1 MTDINLKD
9 LYQMFYEDPDFNGG
23 LGGNPDDS
31 KEDAA
36 WDEAQSRFKQHK
48 NNEKALKVG
57 INQDK
62 ADEAKEDRK
71 DRKSFVRRKL
81 LGKQQNPFAIATAK
95 AKEMGYSDFSEGSEG
110 NTKRGE
116 IAEAI
121 KEQKMKKQYDDLEES
136 YDKKPVRR
144 SDPDS
149 QRGDVGH
156 DTRRKKD
163 TDKSRRGIKKG
174 ADDYEELEEAWEKK
188 PLHRGPWREAGSS
201 TGRKKDAKSEKG
213 RASFK
218 IKKDDDYTR
227 KLGTNFPN
235 VDEFDVT
242 NENAAVKHKEKKQMD
257 TAEMVVNSVLKDLA
271 GKGII
276 KSRGLEKAIPGLNKA
291 EMSIP
296 AIAGLIGAGA
306 MLAKIFKLEDD
317 GDDEHISKQVI
328 SYMEKNGDFFDG
340 VGKMCEF
347 ICSLKDGEEPSD
359 EGRGERLIEAASSFH
374 KACAGAGGGG
384 GGAAMSGQ
392 AYPL

>member
-1 MTDINLKD
+1 MTDVNLKD

-31 KEDAA
+31 KEEAA

-57 INQDK
+57 INQNK
-62 ADEAKEDRK
+62 ADEAKDNRE
-71 DRKSFVRRKL
+71 SFVRRKL

-121 KEQKMKKQYDDLEES
+121 KEQKMKKQYDDLEEK
-136 YDKKPVRR
+136 YDKTPIRR
-144 SDPDS
+144 GDPDS

-174 ADDYEELEEAWEKK
+174 PNDYEELEEVWDKK
-188 PLHRGPWREAGSS
+188 PKHRGDWREVGHS
-201 TGRKKDAKSEKG
+201 TGRKKEAERLKRGFGPDKP
-213 RASFK
+213 F
-218 IKKDDDYTR
+218 KKDD
-227 KLGTNFPN
+227 
-235 VDEFDVT
+235 
-242 NENAAVKHKEKKQMD
+242 AVKHKEIINMD
-257 TAEMVVNSVLKDLA
+257 TEMVVNSVLKDLA
-271 GKGII
+271 SKGII
-276 KSRGLEKAIPGLNKA
+276 KSRGFEKSG
-291 EMSIP
+291 MSIP
-296 AIAGLIGAGA
+296 AIAGLVGAGA
-306 MLAKIFKLEDD
+306 MLAKVFKLEDD
-317 GDDEHISKQVI
+317 DDDETISKQVI
-328 SYMEKNGDFFDG
+328 SYMEKNEDFFDG

-374 KACAGAGGGG
+374 KACAVSTA
-384 GGAAMSGQ
+384 APAMSSGMGG
-392 AYPL
+392 YGEG